1 MSRYGTAGRF
11 LLLCAVWGTAFMAT
25 DVGSPISLQ
34 CRSRPCASTSL
45 PRCCSPP
52 FFASGADVR
61 PRTRDDYVYVL
72 VGGALIIGAHH
83 AFLFAGQRY
92 VTGGVAAV
100 LLGLVP
106 VVTPALTRLVSTDE
120 EFTVTTALGV
130 VLGFVGVVVIA
141 DPGPTN
147 IADSVL
153 GVSLVLASA
162 LAFAI
167 AAVVTHSRS
176 PSMPFLSTQA
186 WMMAIGAV
194 VLHAAVLALP
204 GQSFAAATW
213 DAVRARR
220 TRVPLRG
227 RRRRR
232 LPALLHVA
240 GRSRPHRDELH
251 RVRDSRVRGAGG
263 LARARAGSDAR
274 DRRRVRVHLGGVRR
288 REVAGAAWD
297 SGRDIFGWEDANDQ
311 QQ

>member
-1 MSRYGTAGRF
+1 MSRYRTAGRF

-25 DVGSPISLQ
+25 DVGL
-34 CRSRPCASTSL
+34 TDL
-45 PRCCSPP
+45 PAVP
-52 FFASGADVR
+52 FAAVRFDLAAVLLFAAILVSGADIR

-120 EFTVTTALGV
+120 EFTFATALGV
-130 VLGFVGVVVIA
+130 ALGFAGVVVIA
-141 DPGPTN
+141 NPDPAN

-153 GVSLVLASA
+153 GVALVLASA
-162 LAFAI
+162 LAFAV

-186 WMMAIGAV
+186 WMMAVGAI
-194 VLHAAVLALP
+194 VLHAAVLVLP

-213 DAVRARR
+213 TPSALGAIAYLSVVAGVGGFLLYFTLLDELGPIEMSFIEYVIPVFAALAGWLVLGQDVTPATVAGFVFILAGFIAAKWRA
-220 TRVPLRG
+220 LRG
-227 RRRRR
+227 TYW
-232 LPALLHVA
+232 
-240 GRSRPHRDELH
+240 
-251 RVRDSRVRGAGG
+251 RVVTPR
-263 LARARAGSDAR
+263 
-274 DRRRVRVHLGGVRR
+274 
-288 REVAGAAWD
+288 
-297 SGRDIFGWEDANDQ
+297 
-311 QQ
+311 

>member
-25 DVGSPISLQ
+25 DVGLADLLQQ

-52 FFASGADVR
+52 FSPPA
-61 PRTRDDYVYVL
+61 RTSAPDSDDYVYVL

-141 DPGPTN
+141 DPAPRISRT
-147 IADSVL
+147 ASSVCRSCL
-153 GVSLVLASA
+153 RLR
-162 LAFAI
+162 
-167 AAVVTHSRS
+167 SRS
-176 PSMPFLSTQA
+176 PSPRS
-186 WMMAIGAV
+186 
-194 VLHAAVLALP
+194 
-204 GQSFAAATW
+204 S
-213 DAVRARR
+213 R
-220 TRVPLRG
+220 TV
-227 RRRRR
+227 
-232 LPALLHVA
+232 
-240 GRSRPHRDELH
+240 
-251 RVRDSRVRGAGG
+251 
-263 LARARAGSDAR
+263 
-274 DRRRVRVHLGGVRR
+274 DRRRCRSSPRR
-288 REVAGAAWD
+288 RG
-297 SGRDIFGWEDANDQ
+297 
-311 QQ
+311 

>member
-25 DVGSPISLQ
+25 DVGLADLPAVPFAAVRFDIAAALLFVAVVASDADI
-34 CRSRPCASTSL
+34 RPH
-45 PRCCSPP
+45 
-52 FFASGADVR
+52 
-61 PRTRDDYVYVL
+61 TRDDYVYVL
-72 VGGALIIGAHH
+72 VGGALTIGAHH

-106 VVTPALTRLVSTDE
+106 VVTPALTRLVSTEE
-120 EFTVTTALGV
+120 EFTAATGLGV

-141 DPGPTN
+141 DPDPAN
-147 IADSVL
+147 LADSVF

-162 LAFAI
+162 LAFAV

-194 VLHAAVLALP
+194 VLHAAVIAVP

-213 DAVRARR
+213 TPSALAALAYLSAVAGVGGFLLYFTLLDDLGPIEMSFIEYVIPVFAALAGWLVLGQEVTPATVAGFGFIVAGFVAAKWR
-220 TRVPLRG
+220 TLRG
-227 RRRRR
+227 T
-232 LPALLHVA
+232 
-240 GRSRPHRDELH
+240 
-251 RVRDSRVRGAGG
+251 
-263 LARARAGSDAR
+263 
-274 DRRRVRVHLGGVRR
+274 
-288 REVAGAAWD
+288 
-297 SGRDIFGWEDANDQ
+297 
-311 QQ
+311 